1 MYQFRLFVA
10 GETLISKRAVNNV
23 RRLCESYL
31 GGEAELQIINVQ
43 QDPHL
48 AELERIV
55 ATPTLVKDAPAP
67 RVRMIGDMS
76 DLDRVMTVLGV
87 GLSWSANEQS

>member
-1 MYQFRLFVA
+1 MYRFRLFVA
-10 GETLISKRAVNNV
+10 GETLISRRAVNNV

-31 GGEAELQIINVQ
+31 GGEAELQVINVQ
-43 QDPHL
+43 QEPQL

-76 DLDRVMTVLGV
+76 DLDRLMTVLGID
-87 GLSWSANEQS
+87 LSGPDNEQS